1 MWNLVIVSIASVTRC
16 AFFGTLPRPS
26 TRPPQRQHSDYTAA
40 GLPVPTSQHPG
51 EGWAR
56 PGELLRSPGDGID
69 KRAWIATAMAAVI
82 GGGRSPLAPPPSGHQ
97 RPDARP
103 PAALIS
109 VPGISVRHVARALT
123 RREATA

>member
-1 MWNLVIVSIASVTRC
+1 VGTGKDEPNRLGRHDRASVPTYAFWRAAMWNLVIVSIASVTRC

-56 PGELLRSPGDGID
+56 PGELL
-69 KRAWIATAMAAVI
+69 
-82 GGGRSPLAPPPSGHQ
+82 
-97 RPDARP
+97 
-103 PAALIS
+103 
-109 VPGISVRHVARALT
+109 
-123 RREATA
+123 